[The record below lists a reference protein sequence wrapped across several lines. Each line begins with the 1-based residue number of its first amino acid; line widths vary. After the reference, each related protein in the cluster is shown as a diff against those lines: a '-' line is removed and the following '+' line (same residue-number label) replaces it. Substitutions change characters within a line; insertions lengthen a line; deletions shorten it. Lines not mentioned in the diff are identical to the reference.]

1 MLLGA
6 KVYDKVP
13 AGTRVYDAVRS
24 GKRRYGKTE
33 DMKEGHIEKGLEV
46 LMNRSDLKA
55 IVDHGERSKAI
66 GMDVMKKMASLEN
79 ATGKDRVAVV
89 KMIGERA

>member
-1 MLLGA
+1 MLGS

-13 AGTRVYDAVRS
+13 AGARVYEVVQA
-24 GKRRYGKTE
+24 GKRHFGKTR
-33 DMKEGHIEKGLEV
+33 DMKKGHMEKGLEV

-55 IVDHGERSKAI
+55 IVDHGERSRAI
-66 GMDVMKKMASLEN
+66 SNDVMKKMSSLEQ
-79 ATGKDRVAVV
+79 ATGKDRVNVI